1 VAADLAQA
9 LVALIHR
16 HGPLPFDRYVEHALY
31 DPGAGFYATGRGAG
45 RQGADFVTSPEVGPL
60 YGRLV
65 ARALDGWWAEL
76 GHPDPFVVVEA
87 GAGRGVL
94 ARDVLAAAPACAP
107 ALRYVLV
114 ERSPRL
120 AARQHELVRLEPA
133 AEELGRFAVR
143 PGDDGEI
150 DDDGPELPVAGTG
163 PRCCA
168 LDRLPAV
175 HVDGVVLA
183 NELLDNLAFRI
194 VERGPDGWS
203 EVRVGVDDGAQLVE
217 VVVPAD
223 DQLAAHADAL
233 TTGVDVPP
241 GVRLPVQAQVGAWV
255 SEACVLLRRG
265 WVVAVDYAAT
275 VPELVAREALDP
287 SGWLRT
293 YAGHARGRAA
303 LDAPGE
309 HDVTVDVVEEEFAR
323 AAVRAGAR
331 PEPVVTQAEWLRGL
345 GIDDLAA
352 RAAAEWQERAA
363 VGDLAALAAR
373 SRVSEAAALTDPTG
387 LGAHRVLAARIR

>member
-1 VAADLAQA
+1 VAAAPTL
-9 LVALIHR
+9 LALIHR

-31 DPGAGFYATGRGAG
+31 DPDVGFYTAGRGAG

-120 AARQHELVRLEPA
+120 AERQHELVRLEPA

-143 PGDDGEI
+143 AGPDGEL
-150 DDDGPELPVAGTG
+150 DDDGPELPVAGAG

-175 HVDGVVLA
+175 HVDGVVFA
-183 NELLDNLAFRI
+183 NELLDNLAFRV
-194 VERGPDGWS
+194 VERSAGGWL
-203 EVRVGVDDGAQLVE
+203 EVRVGVDDTQLVE
-217 VVVPAD
+217 VLVPAD
-223 DQLAAHADAL
+223 DPLTAHADAL
-233 TTGVDVPP
+233 VGTLDVPV
-241 GVRLPVQAQVGAWV
+241 GARLPVQAQVGAWV
-255 SEACVLLRRG
+255 GEACDLLRRG
-265 WVVAVDYAAT
+265 LVVAVDYTATAA
-275 VPELVAREALDP
+275 ELVAREAVDP

-293 YAGHARGRAA
+293 YAGHVRGRAA
-303 LDAPGE
+303 LDDPGA

-323 AAVRAGAR
+323 AAVRAGAKLD
-331 PEPVVTQAEWLRGL
+331 PVVSQADWLRGL
-345 GIDDLAA
+345 GIEELAA

-373 SRVSEAAALTDPTG
+373 SRVSEAAALTDASG
-387 LGAHRVLAARIR
+387 LGAHRLLVARVG